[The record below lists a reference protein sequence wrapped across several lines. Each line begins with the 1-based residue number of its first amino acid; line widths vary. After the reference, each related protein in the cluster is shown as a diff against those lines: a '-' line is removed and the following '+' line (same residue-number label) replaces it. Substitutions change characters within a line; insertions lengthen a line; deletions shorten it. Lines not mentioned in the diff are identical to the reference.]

1 MTAGGYGYGLGMNRY
16 IALEGID
23 GAGKTSVLVAL
34 AERLEE
40 AGHEVVCVRE
50 PGGTAVGESL
60 RDLLLDGPPMS
71 AWAEALMFAADRAQL
86 VEAVVRPAMARS
98 AWVLSDRSV
107 YSSLAYQGAGRGLG
121 IGRVRQIN
129 EPGLSGTWPDL
140 VMLLVVAPEAGL
152 ARQEKVDRIG
162 SEGCS
167 LLTSVAEAFERL
179 ASQEPDRFV
188 VIDAGQP
195 FERVMDQVWEA
206 VQA

>member
-1 MTAGGYGYGLGMNRY
+1 MSRY

-34 AERLEE
+34 AERLEGE
-40 AGHEVVCVRE
+40 GHDVVCVRE

-60 RDLLLDGPPMS
+60 RDLLLEGPPMS

-86 VEAVVRPAMARS
+86 VEEVVRPALARS

-129 EPGLSGTWPDL
+129 EPGLSGTWPDM

-152 ARQEKVDRIG
+152 ARQEKEDRIG
-162 SEGCS
+162 SEGSS
-167 LLTSVAEAFERL
+167 LLASVAEAFERL
-179 ASQEPDRFV
+179 ASREPDRFV
-188 VIDAGQP
+188 VIDAEQSLGL
-195 FERVMDQVWEA
+195 VVDQAWAA
-206 VQA
+206 VQL

>member
-1 MTAGGYGYGLGMNRY
+1 MSRY
-16 IALEGID
+16 VALEGID

-34 AERLEE
+34 AERLEA

-50 PGGTAVGESL
+50 PGGTAVGGSL
-60 RDLLLDGPPMS
+60 RALLLEGPPMS

-86 VEAVVRPAMARS
+86 VEEVVRPALARS

-121 IGRVRQIN
+121 VGRVRQIN

-152 ARQEKVDRIG
+152 ARQEKADRIG
-162 SEGCS
+162 SEGS
-167 LLTSVAEAFERL
+167 ALLASVAEAFERL

-188 VIDAGQP
+188 VIDAEQP
-195 FERVMDQVWEA
+195 LGLVVDQAWAA
-206 VQA
+206 VQR